1 MCVQNNALRGIGGGG
16 DEEEEERQEKWRDE
30 ATCSEEGVFND

>member
-30 ATCSEEGVFND
+30 ATCSEEGGFND